1 MIIWGYVVMI
11 SRRWLSLLLVL
22 LLLLPVA
29 ALATSTAV
37 VENVTTG
44 QTYATLAQAV
54 TEAKAGNTLAL
65 RSDVALS
72 APLIINKSL
81 TLNFGAYTVRPDS
94 SFDRPILVTVTAPVT
109 LKGKTGGI
117 DITGTKAKYCL
128 DARSSL
134 TIESGR
140 YLSNAAVI
148 QAVGAPVTV
157 TGGELRGGGTKAY
170 HTIIAFNALA
180 LAAGGSNVK
189 SVITVGQ
196 NARIYSSTDACVMLS
211 GSDLIVS
218 DNALLE
224 GVYGVNIFNYNNNES
239 GAVSS
244 SVTMTGGTVT
254 ATKYF
259 ALSGNNLESAQSNV
273 VITGGSLSAPADCT
287 AIYWPMEGTLTIGGN
302 ATVTGG
308 TAIEAKMGTITI
320 KDQAVIT
327 GTGDWNENEPGNGGS
342 SPDGS
347 ALLLSTQLYGQ
358 NNGQFIGSPNLTV
371 QLSGGRLV
379 SGKGNAVTVYN
390 TEKND
395 VLASLTVTGSQLDG
409 QRTGLKII
417 SPNSAVT
424 NSFVNHG
431 LTSTSDK
438 TTVSVTGGAAAAIAG
453 SDGKSVIFYSTLDA
467 AIAAA
472 TSGEVL
478 VLSDNGLTPEVLTD
492 PDIKLTV
499 APGVQLRAASGK
511 DGYTLTQTKNPD
523 GSVTYELSD
532 QMGKLLPP
540 SVTASLSG
548 GKLTATATSSTQG
561 ATFTYQWYR
570 DGAPI
575 PGATAATFTPT
586 QKGSYYVEVQAA
598 VTIPAT
604 GKVVLSPIARS
615 AAVAFDPTP
624 APTPTPTP
632 APTAS
637 PTAAPAPAVPPKTGD
652 STPLA
657 LYALLALLALASLAA
672 LTTARRRRH
681 G

>member
-1 MIIWGYVVMI
+1 M
-11 SRRWLSLLLVL
+11 SFPHKLLSLLLVL
-22 LLLLPVA
+22 LLLPAA
-29 ALATSTAV
+29 ALATSPDV

-54 TEAKAGNTLAL
+54 TEAKEGNTLAL

-72 APLIINKSL
+72 KPLDIGKSL
-81 TLNFGAYTVRPDS
+81 TLDLRGNTLNLANCSITMNAPGAA
-94 SFDRPILVTVTAPVT
+94 LT
-109 LKGKTGGI
+109 LQATGGGI
-117 DITGTKAKYCL
+117 SGSGAPCFDISAGTLNILSGTYQSDVAVISTVEGVITVSGGTLAGGTG
-128 DARSSL
+128 SSGNRR
-134 TIESGR
+134 TIYSYGASKIRLEN
-140 YLSNAAVI
+140 NAAV
-148 QAVGAPVTV
+148 T
-157 TGGELRGGGTKAY
+157 
-170 HTIIAFNALA
+170 NA
-180 LAAGGSNVK
+180 N
-189 SVITVGQ
+189 
-196 NARIYSSTDACVMLS
+196 DACVSLYGGDLTVSGNASLS
-211 GSDLIVS
+211 GVHGV
-218 DNALLE
+218 LL
-224 GVYGVNIFNYNNNES
+224 FNHDKGNTTDS
-239 GAVSS
+239 IHSS
-244 SVTMTGGTVT
+244 ITMTGGSIV
-254 ATKYF
+254 ADGY
-259 ALSGNNLESAQSNV
+259 ALSGNNLLSAGSKA
-273 VITGGSLSAPADCT
+273 VITGGSLSSPPTIT

-327 GTGDWNENEPGNGGS
+327 GTGDWNEDEPENGGS
-342 SPDGS
+342 SPEGS
-347 ALLLSTQLYGQ
+347 ALLLSTQMYGQ
-358 NNGQFIGSPNLTV
+358 NAGQYITSRNLNV
-371 QLSGGRLV
+371 QLKGGSLV
-379 SGKGNAVTVYN
+379 STTGNAVTVYN

-395 VLASLTVTGSQLDG
+395 VPASLTVTGSQLDG

-431 LTSTSDK
+431 LTSTSDQ

-453 SDGKSVIFYSTLDA
+453 DNGNAVLFYPTLDA
-467 AIAAA
+467 ALAAA

-652 STPLA
+652 SMPLA
-657 LYALLALLALASLAA
+657 LCALLALLSLAA
-672 LTTARRRRH
+672 LTALAARRRRH
-681 G
+681 D

>member
-1 MIIWGYVVMI
+1 M
-11 SRRWLSLLLVL
+11 SFPRKLLSLLLVL
-22 LLLLPVA
+22 LLLPAA
-29 ALATSTAV
+29 ALASSTAV
-37 VENVTTG
+37 VRNATTG
-44 QTYATLAQAV
+44 SAYTSLADAVSKAAAGDTL
-54 TEAKAGNTLAL
+54 ELLA
-65 RSDVALS
+65 DVSLS
-72 APLIINKSL
+72 APLTIDKSL

-94 SFDRPILVTVTAPVT
+94 SFNQSILVTVKAPVT
-109 LKGKTGGI
+109 LKGTTGGI
-117 DITGTKAKYCL
+117 DITGTTTTAKYCL

-140 YLSNAAVI
+140 YLSDAAVI
-148 QAVGAPVTV
+148 QAVGAPVTI
-157 TGGELRGGGTKAY
+157 TGGELRGGVTTSTR
-170 HTIIAFNALA
+170 TIVAFNA
-180 LAAGGSNVK
+180 LAAGGSNAKK

-196 NARIYSSTDACVMLS
+196 DARIYNSTDACVMLS

-224 GVYGVNIFNYNNNES
+224 GVYGVDVFNYNNNES
-239 GAVSS
+239 DAVSS

-259 ALSGNNLESAQSNV
+259 ALSGNNLQSAGSSV
-273 VITGGSLSAPADCT
+273 VITGGSLSAPSSST
-287 AIYWPMEGTLTIGGN
+287 TIYWPMEGTLTVGGT
-302 ATVTGG
+302 ASVTGG

-342 SPDGS
+342 SPEGS

-358 NNGQFIGSPNLTV
+358 NNGQFIGSPNLNV

-409 QRTGLKII
+409 RRTGLKII

-499 APGVQLRAASGK
+499 APGVQLRAVSGA
-511 DGYTLTQTKNPD
+511 DGYTLTQTRNAD
-523 GSVTYELSD
+523 GSITYALVPSSNV
-532 QMGKLLPP
+532 GKLPQP

-561 ATFTYQWYR
+561 ATFTYQWYL

-598 VTIPAT
+598 VTIPDT

-615 AAVAFDPTP
+615 AAVAFDPSP
-624 APTPTPTP
+624 AT
-632 APTAS
+632 
-637 PTAAPAPAVPPKTGD
+637 PPKTGD

-672 LTTARRRRH
+672 LTTARRRNAHR
-681 G
+681 

>member
-11 SRRWLSLLLVL
+11 SRRWLSLLLAL
-22 LLLLPVA
+22 LLLLPAA
-29 ALATSTAV
+29 ALASSADV
-37 VENVTTG
+37 VKNVTTG
-44 QTYATLAQAV
+44 KTYATLHDAV
-54 TEAKAGNTLAL
+54 TEAAAGNTLAL
-65 RSDVALS
+65 QSSVSLS
-72 APLIINKSL
+72 KPLVIDKSL
-81 TLNFGAYTVRPDS
+81 TLDLGGNTLNLTKCSITMNAPGAALTLRAAGGGISGTGAPCFDIEKGTLNILSGAYQSDVAVISTVEGVITVSGGTLAGGTGS
-94 SFDRPILVTVTAPVT
+94 SGNR
-109 LKGKTGGI
+109 
-117 DITGTKAKYCL
+117 
-128 DARSSL
+128 R
-134 TIESGR
+134 TIYSYGASKIRLEN
-140 YLSNAAVI
+140 NAAV
-148 QAVGAPVTV
+148 T
-157 TGGELRGGGTKAY
+157 
-170 HTIIAFNALA
+170 NA
-180 LAAGGSNVK
+180 N
-189 SVITVGQ
+189 
-196 NARIYSSTDACVMLS
+196 DACVSLYGGDLTVSGNASLS
-211 GSDLIVS
+211 GAHGVLLFNDK
-218 DNALLE
+218 DNTTAS
-224 GVYGVNIFNYNNNES
+224 IH
-239 GAVSS
+239 S

-259 ALSGNNLESAQSNV
+259 ALSGNNLKSAGSKA
-273 VITGGSLSAPADCT
+273 VITGGSLSSPSTTT

-308 TAIEAKMGTITI
+308 TAIEAKMGNITI

-327 GTGDWNENEPGNGGS
+327 GTGAWNENEPENGGS
-342 SPDGS
+342 SPEGS

-358 NNGQFIGSPNLTV
+358 NKGQFIDSPDLTV

-379 SGKGNAVTVYN
+379 SGKGNAVTVFN
-390 TEKND
+390 TETND
-395 VLASLTVTGSQLDG
+395 EPASVAVTGSQLEG
-409 QRTGLKII
+409 RRTSLKVI

-424 NSFVNHG
+424 NSFVNNG

-438 TTVSVTGGAAAAIAG
+438 TTVSVSGGAAAAIAG
-453 SDGKSVIFYSTLDA
+453 SDGKSVIFYPTLDA

-492 PDIKLTV
+492 PHVQLVV
-499 APGVQLRAASGK
+499 APGVDLRVVSGA
-511 DGYTLTQTKNPD
+511 DGYTLVQTKNPD

-532 QMGKLLPP
+532 QMGKLPQP

-548 GKLTATATSSTQG
+548 GKLTATATSLTQG
-561 ATFTYQWYR
+561 ATFTYQWYL

-586 QKGSYYVEVQAA
+586 QKGSYYVEVQAS

-615 AAVAFDPTP
+615 AAVAFDSSP
-624 APTPTPTP
+624 AT
-632 APTAS
+632 
-637 PTAAPAPAVPPKTGD
+637 PPKTGD

-657 LYALLALLALASLAA
+657 LYALLALLALASLTA

>member
-1 MIIWGYVVMI
+1 M
-11 SRRWLSLLLVL
+11 SFPRKLLSLLLVL
-22 LLLLPVA
+22 LLLPAA
-29 ALATSTAV
+29 ALATSTGAV
-37 VENVTTG
+37 QNTRTG
-44 QTYATLAQAV
+44 QTYQSLKDAVDGASTGDTL
-54 TEAKAGNTLAL
+54 ELLANV
-65 RSDVALS
+65 SLS
-72 APLIINKSL
+72 APLTIDKSL

-94 SFDRPILVTVTAPVT
+94 SFNQSILVTVKAPVT
-109 LKGKTGGI
+109 LKGTTGGI
-117 DITGTKAKYCL
+117 DITGGTTAKYCL

-140 YLSNAAVI
+140 YQSDAAVI
-148 QAVGAPVTV
+148 QAVGAPVTI
-157 TGGELRGGGTKAY
+157 TGGELRGGVTTSTR
-170 HTIIAFNALA
+170 TIIAFNALA
-180 LAAGGSNVK
+180 AGGSNAKK

-196 NARIYSSTDACVMLS
+196 DARIYNNTDACVMLS

-224 GVYGVNIFNYNNNES
+224 GVYGVDVFNYNNNES

-259 ALSGNNLESAQSNV
+259 ALSGNNLQSAQSNV
-273 VITGGSLSAPADCT
+273 VITGGSLFAPADCT

-342 SPDGS
+342 SPEGS

-511 DGYTLTQTKNPD
+511 DGYTLVQTKNPD

-532 QMGKLLPP
+532 QMGKLMAP

-548 GKLTATATSSTQG
+548 GKLTATASSTTQG

-598 VTIPAT
+598 VTMPST
-604 GKVVLSPIARS
+604 GAVALSPIAKS
-615 AAVAFDPTP
+615 VVVDFDPTP

-637 PTAAPAPAVPPKTGD
+637 PTATPVPATPPKTGD

>member
-1 MIIWGYVVMI
+1 MI

-72 APLIINKSL
+72 EPLVISKSL

-94 SFDRPILVTVTAPVT
+94 SFNRPILVTVTDPVT
-109 LKGKTGGI
+109 LKGTTGGI

-134 TIESGR
+134 TIEAGR

-170 HTIIAFNALA
+170 HTIIAFNARA
-180 LAAGGSNVK
+180 VGGSNVK

-196 NARIYSSTDACVMLS
+196 NARIYSSSDACIMLS

-244 SVTMTGGTVT
+244 SVTITGGTVR

-327 GTGDWNENEPGNGGS
+327 GTGDWNENEPENGGS
-342 SPDGS
+342 SPEGS
-347 ALLLSTQLYGQ
+347 ALLLSTQLYGE
-358 NNGQFIGSPNLTV
+358 NKGQFIDSPKLTV

-379 SGKGNAVTVYN
+379 SGKGNAVTVFN
-390 TEKND
+390 TGKND
-395 VLASLTVTGSQLDG
+395 VHADVTVSGAHLEGGRTILKVISPEEVVPASSFDSKGNFTTESDETAVTVSGGAVAATQGDGNSVVFYASLG
-409 QRTGLKII
+409 QALE
-417 SPNSAVT
+417 N
-424 NSFVNHG
+424 
-431 LTSTSDK
+431 
-438 TTVSVTGGAAAAIAG
+438 AG
-453 SDGKSVIFYSTLDA
+453 THVY
-467 AIAAA
+467 
-472 TSGEVL
+472 
-478 VLSDNGLTPEVLTD
+478 VLSDDGLTLKTLSN

-511 DGYTLTQTKNPD
+511 DGYTLVQTRNAN

-532 QMGKLLPP
+532 SDQVGKLMAP

-548 GKLTATATSSTQG
+548 GKLTATASSTTQG

-575 PGATAATFTPT
+575 PGATAATFSPT
-586 QKGSYYVEVQAA
+586 QKGSYSVEVQAS
-598 VTIPAT
+598 VQHSGSFI
-604 GKVVLSPIARS
+604 LSPVGRS
-615 AAVAFDPTP
+615 AAVAFDP
-624 APTPTPTP
+624 AP
-632 APTAS
+632 APTAT
-637 PTAAPAPAVPPKTGD
+637 PQPATATPPRTGD

-657 LYALLALLALASLAA
+657 LYALLALLALASLTA

>member
-1 MIIWGYVVMI
+1 M
-11 SRRWLSLLLVL
+11 SFPRKLLSLLLVL
-22 LLLLPVA
+22 LLLPAA
-29 ALATSTAV
+29 ALATSPDV
-37 VENVTTG
+37 VRNATTG
-44 QTYATLAQAV
+44 NAYTSLADAVSKAAAGDTL
-54 TEAKAGNTLAL
+54 ELLA
-65 RSDVALS
+65 DVSLS
-72 APLIINKSL
+72 APLTIDKSL

-94 SFDRPILVTVTAPVT
+94 SFNQSILVTVKAPVT
-109 LKGKTGGI
+109 LKGTTGGI
-117 DITGTKAKYCL
+117 NITGTKAKYCL

-140 YLSNAAVI
+140 YLSDAAVI
-148 QAVGAPVTV
+148 QAVGAPVTI
-157 TGGELRGGGTKAY
+157 TGGELRGGVTTSTR
-170 HTIIAFNALA
+170 TIIAFNALA
-180 LAAGGSNVK
+180 AVGSNAKK

-196 NARIYSSTDACVMLS
+196 DARIYNSTDACVMLS

-224 GVYGVNIFNYNNNES
+224 GVYGVDVFNYNNNES

-259 ALSGNNLESAQSNV
+259 ALSGNNLQSAQSNV
-273 VITGGSLSAPADCT
+273 VITGGSLFAPADCT

-342 SPDGS
+342 SPEGS

-499 APGVQLRAASGK
+499 APGVQLRAVSGA
-511 DGYTLTQTKNPD
+511 DGYTLVQTKNPD

-532 QMGKLLPP
+532 QMGKLMAP

-548 GKLTATATSSTQG
+548 GKLTATATSLTQG
-561 ATFTYQWYR
+561 ATFTYQWYL

-575 PGATAATFTPT
+575 PGATAATYSPT

-604 GKVVLSPIARS
+604 GKVVLSPIAKS

-624 APTPTPTP
+624 APTPTPVPTSTP

-637 PTAAPAPAVPPKTGD
+637 PTAAPAPATPPKTGD
-652 STPLA
+652 SMPLA
-657 LYALLALLALASLAA
+657 LCALLALLSLAALAA

>member
-1 MIIWGYVVMI
+1 M
-11 SRRWLSLLLVL
+11 SFPRKLLSLLLVL
-22 LLLLPVA
+22 LLLPAA
-29 ALATSTAV
+29 ALATSTGAV
-37 VENVTTG
+37 QNTRTG
-44 QTYATLAQAV
+44 QTYQSLKDAVDGASTGDTL
-54 TEAKAGNTLAL
+54 ELLA
-65 RSDVALS
+65 DVSLS
-72 APLIINKSL
+72 APLTIDKSL
-81 TLNFGAYTVRPDS
+81 TLNFGAYTVRPVS

-109 LKGKTGGI
+109 LKGTTGGI
-117 DITGTKAKYCL
+117 DITGGTTAKYCV

-140 YLSNAAVI
+140 YLSDAAVI
-148 QAVGAPVTV
+148 QAVGAPVTI
-157 TGGELRGGGTKAY
+157 TGGELRGGGKATY
-170 HTIIAFNALA
+170 RTIIAFNALA
-180 LAAGGSNVK
+180 ADDSNVK

-196 NARIYSSTDACVMLS
+196 DARIYNSTDACVMLS

-224 GVYGVNIFNYNNNES
+224 GVYGVDVFNYNNNES

-259 ALSGNNLESAQSNV
+259 ALSGNNLQSAQSNV
-273 VITGGSLSAPADCT
+273 VITGGSLFAPADCT

-327 GTGDWNENEPGNGGS
+327 GTGDWNENEPENGGS
-342 SPDGS
+342 SPEGS

-499 APGVQLRAASGK
+499 APGVQLRAVSGK
-511 DGYTLTQTKNPD
+511 EGYTLTQIRNDNGSITYALELNP
-523 GSVTYELSD
+523 Y
-532 QMGKLLPP
+532 KLPQP
-540 SVTASLSG
+540 NVTASLSG
-548 GKLTATATSSTQG
+548 GKLTATATTPTQG
-561 ATFTYQWYR
+561 ATFIYQWYL

-598 VTIPAT
+598 VTIPDT

-652 STPLA
+652 SMPLA
-657 LYALLALLALASLAA
+657 LCALLALLSLTALTALA
-672 LTTARRRRH
+672 ARRRRH

>member
-11 SRRWLSLLLVL
+11 SRRWLSLLLAL
-22 LLLLPVA
+22 LLLLPAA
-29 ALATSTAV
+29 ALASSADV
-37 VENVTTG
+37 VKNVTTG
-44 QTYATLAQAV
+44 KTYATLHDAV
-54 TEAKAGNTLAL
+54 TEAAAGNTLAL
-65 RSDVALS
+65 QSSVSLS
-72 APLIINKSL
+72 KPLVIDKSL
-81 TLNFGAYTVRPDS
+81 TLDLGGNTLNLTKCSITMNAPGAALTLRAAGGGISGTGAPCFDIEKGTLNILSGAYQSDVAVISTVEGVITVSGGTLAGGTGS
-94 SFDRPILVTVTAPVT
+94 SGNR
-109 LKGKTGGI
+109 
-117 DITGTKAKYCL
+117 
-128 DARSSL
+128 R
-134 TIESGR
+134 TIYSYGASKIRLEN
-140 YLSNAAVI
+140 NAAV
-148 QAVGAPVTV
+148 T
-157 TGGELRGGGTKAY
+157 
-170 HTIIAFNALA
+170 NA
-180 LAAGGSNVK
+180 N
-189 SVITVGQ
+189 
-196 NARIYSSTDACVMLS
+196 DACVSLYGGDLTVSGNASLS
-211 GSDLIVS
+211 GAHGVLLFNDK
-218 DNALLE
+218 DNTTAS
-224 GVYGVNIFNYNNNES
+224 IH
-239 GAVSS
+239 S

-259 ALSGNNLESAQSNV
+259 ALSGNNLKSAGSKA
-273 VITGGSLSAPADCT
+273 VITGGSLSSPSTTT

-308 TAIEAKMGTITI
+308 TAIEAKMGNITI

-327 GTGDWNENEPGNGGS
+327 GTGAWNENEPENGGS
-342 SPDGS
+342 SPEGS

-358 NNGQFIGSPNLTV
+358 NKGQFIDSPDLTV

-379 SGKGNAVTVYN
+379 SGKGNAVTVFN
-390 TEKND
+390 TETND
-395 VLASLTVTGSQLDG
+395 EPASVAVTGSQLEG
-409 QRTGLKII
+409 RRTSLKVI

-424 NSFVNHG
+424 NSFVNNG

-438 TTVSVTGGAAAAIAG
+438 TTVSVSGGAAAAIAG
-453 SDGKSVIFYSTLDA
+453 SDGKSVIFYPTLDA

-492 PDIKLTV
+492 PHVQLVV
-499 APGVQLRAASGK
+499 APGVDLRVVSGA
-511 DGYTLTQTKNPD
+511 DGYTLVQTKNPD

-532 QMGKLLPP
+532 QMGKLPQP

-561 ATFTYQWYR
+561 ATFTYQWYL

-624 APTPTPTP
+624 APTPTPVPTSTP

-637 PTAAPAPAVPPKTGD
+637 PTADPAPAVPPKTGD
-652 STPLA
+652 SMPLA
-657 LYALLALLALASLAA
+657 LCALLALLSLAA
-672 LTTARRRRH
+672 LTALAARRRRH

>member
-1 MIIWGYVVMI
+1 M
-11 SRRWLSLLLVL
+11 SFPRKLLSLLLVL
-22 LLLLPVA
+22 LLLPAA
-29 ALATSTAV
+29 ALASSTAV
-37 VENVTTG
+37 VRNATTG
-44 QTYATLAQAV
+44 SAYTSLADAVSKAAAGDTL
-54 TEAKAGNTLAL
+54 ELLA
-65 RSDVALS
+65 DVSLS
-72 APLIINKSL
+72 APLTIDKSL

-94 SFDRPILVTVTAPVT
+94 SFNQSILVTVKAPVT
-109 LKGKTGGI
+109 LKGTTGGI
-117 DITGTKAKYCL
+117 DITGTTTTAKYCL

-140 YLSNAAVI
+140 YLSDAAVI
-148 QAVGAPVTV
+148 QAVGAPVTI
-157 TGGELRGGGTKAY
+157 TGGELRGGVTTSTR
-170 HTIIAFNALA
+170 TIVAFNA
-180 LAAGGSNVK
+180 LAAGGSNAKK

-196 NARIYSSTDACVMLS
+196 DARIYNSTDACVMLS

-224 GVYGVNIFNYNNNES
+224 GVYGVDVFNYNNNES
-239 GAVSS
+239 DAVSS

-259 ALSGNNLESAQSNV
+259 ALSGNNLQSAQSNV
-273 VITGGSLSAPADCT
+273 VITGGSLFAPADCT

-342 SPDGS
+342 SPEGS

-358 NNGQFIGSPNLTV
+358 NNGQFIGSPNLNV

-409 QRTGLKII
+409 RRTGLKII

-499 APGVQLRAASGK
+499 APGVQLRAASGA
-511 DGYTLTQTKNPD
+511 DGYTLTQTRNAD
-523 GSVTYELSD
+523 GSITYALVPSSNV
-532 QMGKLLPP
+532 GKLPQP

-598 VTIPAT
+598 VTIPDT

-615 AAVAFDPTP
+615 AAVAFDPSP
-624 APTPTPTP
+624 AT
-632 APTAS
+632 
-637 PTAAPAPAVPPKTGD
+637 PPKTGD

-657 LYALLALLALASLAA
+657 LYALLALLSLAA
-672 LTTARRRRH
+672 LTALAARRRNAHR
-681 G
+681 

>member
-11 SRRWLSLLLVL
+11 SRRWLSLLLAL
-22 LLLLPVA
+22 LLLLPAA
-29 ALATSTAV
+29 ALASSADV
-37 VENVTTG
+37 VKNVTTG
-44 QTYATLAQAV
+44 KTYATLHDAV
-54 TEAKAGNTLAL
+54 TEAAAGNTLAL
-65 RSDVALS
+65 QSSVSLS
-72 APLIINKSL
+72 KPLVIDKSL
-81 TLNFGAYTVRPDS
+81 TLDLGGNTLNLTKCSITMNAPGAALTLRAAGGGISGTGAPCFDIEKGTLNILSGAYQSDVAVISTVEGVITVSGGTLAGGMGS
-94 SFDRPILVTVTAPVT
+94 SGNR
-109 LKGKTGGI
+109 
-117 DITGTKAKYCL
+117 
-128 DARSSL
+128 R
-134 TIESGR
+134 TIYSYGASKIRLEN
-140 YLSNAAVI
+140 NAAV
-148 QAVGAPVTV
+148 T
-157 TGGELRGGGTKAY
+157 
-170 HTIIAFNALA
+170 NA
-180 LAAGGSNVK
+180 N
-189 SVITVGQ
+189 
-196 NARIYSSTDACVMLS
+196 DACVSLYGGDLTVSGNASLS
-211 GSDLIVS
+211 GAHGVLLFNDK
-218 DNALLE
+218 DNTTAS
-224 GVYGVNIFNYNNNES
+224 IH
-239 GAVSS
+239 S

-259 ALSGNNLESAQSNV
+259 ALSGNNLKSAGSKA
-273 VITGGSLSAPADCT
+273 VITGGSLSSPSTTT

-308 TAIEAKMGTITI
+308 TAIEAKMGNITI

-327 GTGDWNENEPGNGGS
+327 GTGAWNENEPENGGS
-342 SPDGS
+342 SPEGS

-395 VLASLTVTGSQLDG
+395 VPASLTVTGSQLDG

-492 PDIKLTV
+492 PHVQLVV
-499 APGVQLRAASGK
+499 APGVDLRVVSGA
-511 DGYTLTQTKNPD
+511 DGYTLVQTKNPD

-532 QMGKLLPP
+532 QMGKLPQP

-561 ATFTYQWYR
+561 ATFTYQWYL

-586 QKGSYYVEVQAA
+586 QKGSYYVEVQAS
-598 VTIPAT
+598 VTIPDT
-604 GKVVLSPIARS
+604 GTVVLSPIARS
-615 AAVAFDPTP
+615 AAVAFDSSP
-624 APTPTPTP
+624 AT
-632 APTAS
+632 
-637 PTAAPAPAVPPKTGD
+637 PPKTGD
-652 STPLA
+652 SMPLA
-657 LYALLALLALASLAA
+657 LCALLALLSLAA
-672 LTTARRRRH
+672 LTALAARRRRH

>member
-11 SRRWLSLLLVL
+11 SRRWLSLLLAL
-22 LLLLPVA
+22 LLLLPAA
-29 ALATSTAV
+29 ALASSADV
-37 VENVTTG
+37 VKNVTTG
-44 QTYATLAQAV
+44 KTYATLHDAV
-54 TEAKAGNTLAL
+54 TEAAAGNTLAL
-65 RSDVALS
+65 QSSVSLS
-72 APLIINKSL
+72 KPLVIDKSL
-81 TLNFGAYTVRPDS
+81 TLDLGGNTLNLTKCSITMNAPGAALTLRAAGGGISGTGAPCFDIEKGTLNILSGAYQSDVAVISTVEGVITVSGGTLAGGTGS
-94 SFDRPILVTVTAPVT
+94 SGNR
-109 LKGKTGGI
+109 
-117 DITGTKAKYCL
+117 
-128 DARSSL
+128 R
-134 TIESGR
+134 TIYSYGASKIRLEN
-140 YLSNAAVI
+140 NAAV
-148 QAVGAPVTV
+148 T
-157 TGGELRGGGTKAY
+157 
-170 HTIIAFNALA
+170 NA
-180 LAAGGSNVK
+180 N
-189 SVITVGQ
+189 
-196 NARIYSSTDACVMLS
+196 DACVSLYGGDLTVSGNASLS
-211 GSDLIVS
+211 GAHGVLLFNDK
-218 DNALLE
+218 DNTTAS
-224 GVYGVNIFNYNNNES
+224 IH
-239 GAVSS
+239 S

-259 ALSGNNLESAQSNV
+259 ALSGNNLKSAGSKA
-273 VITGGSLSAPADCT
+273 VITGGSLSSPSTTT

-308 TAIEAKMGTITI
+308 TAIEAKMGNITI

-327 GTGDWNENEPGNGGS
+327 GTGAWNENEPENGGS
-342 SPDGS
+342 SPEGS

-358 NNGQFIGSPNLTV
+358 NKGQFIDSPDLTV

-379 SGKGNAVTVYN
+379 SGKGNAVTVFN
-390 TEKND
+390 TETND
-395 VLASLTVTGSQLDG
+395 EPASVAVTGSQLEG
-409 QRTGLKII
+409 RRTSLKVI

-424 NSFVNHG
+424 NSFVNNG

-438 TTVSVTGGAAAAIAG
+438 TTVSVSGGAAAAIAG
-453 SDGKSVIFYSTLDA
+453 SDGKSVIFYPTLDA

-499 APGVQLRAASGK
+499 APGVQLRAVSGA
-511 DGYTLTQTKNPD
+511 DGYTLVQTKNPD

-532 QMGKLLPP
+532 QMGKLMAP

-548 GKLTATATSSTQG
+548 GKLTATASSTTQG
-561 ATFTYQWYR
+561 ATFTYQWYL

-652 STPLA
+652 SMPLA
-657 LYALLALLALASLAA
+657 LCALLALLSLAA
-672 LTTARRRRH
+672 LTALAARRRRH